1 MFNRNFALGGKRGR
15 GGLFI
20 LEAKSR
26 QGQGY
31 LFGILRAFTQPSSH
45 IFQLLSKAGPHSR
58 PLKIVTFESHLKTC
72 PKLRT
77 HQPSAIFSAM
87 EAISYLIRKSGD
99 QGIMIKVSIKFLSA
113 SDKVII

>member
-1 MFNRNFALGGKRGR
+1 MFNRNFALSGKGGR

-45 IFQLLSKAGPHSR
+45 IFQLLSKAGLHSR

-72 PKLRT
+72 PKWRT
-77 HQPSAIFSAM
+77 HQPSVRFRGAT

-99 QGIMIKVSIKFLSA
+99 VSKNDKGEHKVCECLR
-113 SDKVII
+113 